1 MERLTDPVE
10 IFELLEKADQA
21 EFDFT
26 KHHSSFF
33 PAEHY
38 YAVLVYCAA
47 GKHKGPRLFLLRRPV
62 HYSIFESE
70 LIPELIMPTGDAD
83 LDDANQLAATQLRN
97 ILESLPPSSFFFDAH

>member
-21 EFDFT
+21 DFDFT

-33 PAEHY
+33 PAENY
-38 YAVLVYCAA
+38 FAVLVYCAS
-47 GKHKGPRLFLLRRPV
+47 GKQKGPCLYLLQRPV
-62 HYSIFESE
+62 HYSVFESE
-70 LIPELIMPTGDAD
+70 LIPALIAPTGDAD
-83 LDDANQLAATQLRN
+83 LDDANALAATQLRI

>member
-10 IFELLEKADQA
+10 IFQLLEKADQA

-38 YAVLVYCAA
+38 FAVLVYCAS
-47 GKHKGPRLFLLRRPV
+47 GKMKGPRLYLLQRPV
-62 HYSIFESE
+62 HYSVFETE
-70 LIPELIMPTGDAD
+70 LIPELIAAT
-83 LDDANQLAATQLRN
+83 DDAELDQANTLAVTQLRN